1 MLHWLKNICNNR
13 LLHSQKPNIKVNA
26 NPFHY
31 DCGIILLNN
40 GKLNETI
47 YNEYTTRGAY
57 TMPSLYS
64 LLWTNIGA
72 FCIALLTQPDAD
84 TKLHGPII
92 SKWLPLRHYCLAKLN
107 EISLLIKSK
116 LDISEEVFT
125 LLMMSCM
132 KKLCEV
138 C

>member
-1 MLHWLKNICNNR
+1 
-13 LLHSQKPNIKVNA
+13 
-26 NPFHY
+26 
-31 DCGIILLNN
+31 
-40 GKLNETI
+40 
-47 YNEYTTRGAY
+47 
-57 TMPSLYS
+57 MPSLYS

-92 SKWLPLRHYCLAKLN
+92 SQWLPLRHYCLAKLN
-107 EISLLIKSK
+107 EISLLITSK
-116 LDISEEVFT
+116 LDTSEEVFT